1 MILRISILLLGL
13 FVMFSFKSETRLQD
27 VSEMDM
33 VIKDTVKKSE
43 KPDAEIGAKLVDF
56 NVVDSKDALLFR
68 DQIVDKKLPFIL
80 VLFNPSCGHCKETMM
95 EFVKRKEEFKHIKMM
110 FVCGNNFVGELKAFV
125 EETGCKDIANFVVA
139 ADNSEATKLLF
150 EYKGIPQL
158 MIYNQHQILQKTYYK
173 EISIDSVLNQ
183 LSLLNVKK
191 KK

>member
-1 MILRISILLLGL
+1 MILRISILLMSL
-13 FVMFSFKSETRLQD
+13 FMLFSFKHETNMNYN
-27 VSEMDM
+27 SNEAGGS
-33 VIKDTVKKSE
+33 KDTVKKSE
-43 KPDAEIGAKLVDF
+43 KPHADIGAKLIDF
-56 NVVDSKDALLFR
+56 NVVDSKDALLLK

-95 EFVKRKEEFKHIKMM
+95 EFVKHKEDFKEVKMM
-110 FVCGNNFVGELKAFV
+110 FVCGNNFVGELKEFV

-158 MIYNQHQILQKTYYK
+158 MMYDQHQILQKTFYK
-173 EISIDSVLNQ
+173 EISTDSVLHQ
-183 LSLLNVKK
+183 LSLFHIKK